1 LIDKPLWIG
10 ITAVLFH
17 FETQYGVNVGFFSLL
32 RNNIGMFTP
41 IRQVGG
47 ILDLGLSLKWGP
59 ATLASEVVRRATALS
74 REGIG
79 RGSLVAIAHDGSARF
94 FADLLAVWSVGAAAA
109 CLDGNLTESEFRT
122 LIEFTTPAAILIDEN
137 TIATAIDIP
146 VLQLAGRQDEAAT
159 APGWEPDDP
168 ALVLFTSGTTGSPK
182 GVVLTFRALFA
193 RWSLNVAAIGVRTLA
208 QTLVTLPTYFGHGLI
223 GNALTPLLNGGNIVL
238 YPRGMALAQNLGRTI
253 DEHRITFLSSVP
265 ALWSLALKLGNPP
278 ENGSLTRVHVG
289 SAPLSS
295 RLWFDIA
302 GWSRAEVVNCY
313 GMTETANWIA
323 GASSADGIEDG
334 LVGKPWGGTAAVM
347 SESGAPRET
356 GEGEIALQSPSL
368 MAGYFR
374 RPDLTAE
381 VLHDGWF
388 HTGDRGVIDRS
399 GNIRITGRL
408 KDEINRAGFKVQ
420 PAEIDRL
427 LESHP
432 AVRRACVFGL
442 ADAASGESVAAAI
455 VLAEGAHEDAETL
468 RAWCER
474 RLRREAIP
482 ERWFFVPDLPHN
494 ARGKIDREAVRR
506 MLVKDVLP

>member
-1 LIDKPLWIG
+1 M
-10 ITAVLFH
+10 
-17 FETQYGVNVGFFSLL
+17 
-32 RNNIGMFTP
+32 GMFAP

-47 ILDLGLSLKWGP
+47 ILDLGLGLRWEP
-59 ATLASEVVRRATALS
+59 ATLAGEVVRRAAALS
-74 REGIG
+74 YKGIG

-94 FADLLAVWSVGAAAA
+94 FADLLAVWSAGAAAA
-109 CLDGNLTESEFRT
+109 CLDIKLTAPEFKT
-122 LIEFTTPAAILIDEN
+122 LVEFMAPAAILIDRDIVAAAAE
-137 TIATAIDIP
+137 IP
-146 VLQLAGRQDEAAT
+146 VLRLADSRDADVAA
-159 APGWEPDDP
+159 PECELDDP
-168 ALVLFTSGTTGSPK
+168 ALVLFTSGTTGAPK

-208 QTLVTLPTYFGHGLI
+208 RTLVTLPAHFGHGLI
-223 GNALTPLLNGGNIVL
+223 GNALTPLLNGANIVL
-238 YPRGMALAQNLGRTI
+238 YPRDMALAQNLGRII
-253 DEHRITFLSSVP
+253 DEHGITFLSSVP

-278 ENGSLTRVHVG
+278 ETGSLARVHVG

-295 RLWFDIA
+295 KLWSDIA

-334 LVGKPWGGTAAVM
+334 LVGKPWGGTAAVVG
-347 SESGAPRET
+347 ESGAPRAT
-356 GEGEIALQSPSL
+356 GEGEIVLQSPSL

-381 VLHDGWF
+381 VLHGGWF
-388 HTGDRGVIDRS
+388 HTGDFGVIDRS

-427 LESHP
+427 IESHP

-442 ADAASGESVAAAI
+442 ADEAGGESVAAA
-455 VLAEGAHEDAETL
+455 VALAEGARETAETL

-474 RLRREAIP
+474 RLRREAVP
-482 ERWFFVPDLPHN
+482 ERWFFVADLPHN

-506 MLVKDVLP
+506 MLVKDALP